1 MAEQS
6 IPVITIDGP
15 GGSGKGT
22 IAQRVAQHLGWNLLD
37 SGALYRLLG
46 LAAQRHGLAL
56 DNEAALAT
64 LAAHLD
70 IEFAAS
76 ATGEPAVILEG
87 EDVSQLIRSE
97 ASGAVAS
104 QIAVLPAV
112 RTGLLA
118 RQRAFREGPGLV
130 ADGRDMGSVVF
141 PDALLK
147 VFLTASPDARA
158 KRRYKQLKEKGM
170 DANLSALLRDIAE
183 RDARDASRTV
193 APLQPA
199 ADAIVL
205 DSTELS
211 VDAVVQ
217 TVLEYLAR
225 RRADNTAAARR

>member
-76 ATGEPAVILEG
+76 DTGEPVVLLEG
-87 EDVSQLIRSE
+87 ENVSQLIRSE

-217 TVLEYLAR
+217 TVLGYLAR
-225 RRADNTAAARR
+225 RRADNTAAVRR

>member
-76 ATGEPAVILEG
+76 DTGEPAVILEG
-87 EDVSQLIRSE
+87 EDVRQLIRSE

>member
-1 MAEQS
+1 MAEHL
-6 IPVITIDGP
+6 IPVVTIDGP

-22 IAQRVAQHLGWNLLD
+22 IAQRVARHLGWNLLD

-70 IEFAAS
+70 IEFAVS
-76 ATGEPAVILEG
+76 DTGEPVVILEG
-87 EDVSQLIRSE
+87 EDASQLIRSE

-112 RTGLLA
+112 RSGLLA
-118 RQRAFREGPGLV
+118 RQRAFREAPGLV

-147 VFLTASPDARA
+147 VFLTASPEARA
-158 KRRYKQLKEKGM
+158 QRRYKQLKGKGM

-183 RDARDASRTV
+183 RDARDASRAV
-193 APLQPA
+193 APLQA
-199 ADAIVL
+199 AQDAIVL
-205 DSTELS
+205 DSTDLS

-217 TVLEYLAR
+217 TVLEYLTQ
-225 RRADNTAAARR
+225 RRADSAAAARR

>member
-1 MAEQS
+1 MAEHL
-6 IPVITIDGP
+6 IPVVTIDGP

-22 IAQRVAQHLGWNLLD
+22 IAQRVARHLGWNLLD

-70 IEFAAS
+70 IEFAADDR
-76 ATGEPAVILEG
+76 GEPVVVLEG

-112 RTGLLA
+112 RSGLLA
-118 RQRAFREGPGLV
+118 RQRAFREAPGLV

-147 VFLTASPDARA
+147 VFLTASPEARA
-158 KRRYKQLKEKGM
+158 QRRYKQLKEKGM

-183 RDARDASRTV
+183 RDARDASRAV
-193 APLQPA
+193 APLQA
-199 ADAIVL
+199 MADALVL
-205 DSTELS
+205 DSTDLG

-217 TVLEYLAR
+217 TVLEHLTR
-225 RRADNTAAARR
+225 RRAANAAAAHR